1 MLTGKAGGL
10 AVKHRGIDFD
20 VEEVS
25 PSQWRWKIYRKMAGG
40 PDIISDP
47 AYRNRAEAAIAC
59 ANKINSELGAAND
72 A

>member
-1 MLTGKAGGL
+1 L

-25 PSQWRWKIYRKMAGG
+25 PSQWQWKIHQKVELG
-40 PDIISDP
+40 PEIISDP
-47 AYRNRAEAAIAC
+47 VYRHQGQAAIAC
-59 ANKINSELGAAND
+59 ICKINSELGAAND